1 MFIIADMQNEIKA
14 YSLTGLKQL
23 VSDAGLPS
31 FRASQLAQWLYLKN
45 ATSYEEMTNLPSAV
59 RSQFTD
65 AYPLFVPQ
73 VEDRQISSD
82 GTVKYLLRFHDGAL
96 VETVAMPSLD
106 GRLTVCCSSQ
116 SGCAMHCSFCATG
129 RLGLTRSLLPGE
141 IVDQVLIAQ
150 DDMNQ
155 RVSNIVI
162 MGQGEPFANYVNTL
176 NALRILNDKKLLN
189 IGARHITVSTCGLIP
204 GIERF
209 SEEPEQFT
217 LAISL
222 HSANQQ
228 TRDSLMPSCKSYP
241 LDDLKNALS
250 TYIEKTGRRISFEYA
265 LMKGINDSDG
275 DLRELIEYC
284 KGLLC
289 HVNIIPLN
297 PIHDSPYKPVS
308 KSVMA
313 HWSEALESVGIS
325 TTIRNSRG
333 SDIAGACGQLSS
345 QRQSARL

>member
-1 MFIIADMQNEIKA
+1 
-14 YSLTGLKQL
+14 
-23 VSDAGLPS
+23 
-31 FRASQLAQWLYLKN
+31 
-45 ATSYEEMTNLPSAV
+45 
-59 RSQFTD
+59 
-65 AYPLFVPQ
+65 
-73 VEDRQISSD
+73 
-82 GTVKYLLRFHDGAL
+82 
-96 VETVAMPSLD
+96 
-106 GRLTVCCSSQ
+106 
-116 SGCAMHCSFCATG
+116 
-129 RLGLTRSLLPGE
+129 
-141 IVDQVLIAQ
+141 
-150 DDMNQ
+150 MNQ

-162 MGQGEPFANYVNTL
+162 MGQGEPFANYENTL

-297 PIHDSPYKPVS
+297 PIQDSPYKPVS